1 VSRTLDQLGLDDVFG
16 DGGLFA
22 QKLSGHEPRPEQ
34 RAMAELVAHGLAH
47 GGVSLVE
54 AGTGTGKTFAY
65 LVPALLSDQRV
76 VISTG
81 TRALQDQIALRDV
94 PALARILGEPEL
106 PVAVLKGLSNYVCL
120 RRFHELRESAES
132 VRRAELARHL
142 PVLESFV
149 ARAQSGLGARG
160 EASELLE
167 VPEDAALWSLVLS
180 GADTRVG
187 ARCRFHDQCFVTR
200 ARAAAEAAQIV
211 VVNHHL
217 FFADLALRSRGASVI
232 PPYDAVIFDEA
243 HQLADVMTEH
253 FGLVVSAGR
262 VDRLVRDADRT
273 MAALRVESELS
284 ERLLRVVLLRTS
296 DLVEAL
302 GRLRG
307 RASSDARRAL
317 SSEDREALS
326 DRLYDL
332 EASLEA
338 IGSHV
343 RGTIDD
349 EVRGHEAL
357 AALARRFDD
366 LRNDL
371 LVVIEGGHGLVV
383 WIEHPRGRGVR
394 GGSIL
399 GASPV
404 DVARPFREEVLERT
418 RTVVLTSATL
428 GASLSAPSAMSPASR
443 AERQSEP
450 GEARVV
456 REEQE
461 PLAAPDDVD
470 DTRARLTTSPFAFV
484 RRELGI
490 EGEVDELVLHSPF
503 DYQRQAALYLPEL
516 PDPRDPA
523 FAAAAREEVES
534 LALASGGGAF
544 VLTTSLRVLDDL
556 SRHLAPGF
564 RRRGLEV
571 LVQGELPKHD
581 LLERFRAHG
590 HAVLFATLGFWEGV
604 DVPGHALRLVVLDR
618 VPFDVPT
625 DPLVRARCE
634 RIEEDGGSAFKEHL
648 LPSAALTLRQ
658 GFGRLVRTRSDRG
671 LVAILD
677 ARLRS
682 KGYGKL
688 LLRALPDARRL
699 EARAD
704 ALDFLHA
711 VRSGGFQG

>member
-1 VSRTLDQLGLDDVFG
+1 
-16 DGGLFA
+16 
-22 QKLSGHEPRPEQ
+22 
-34 RAMAELVAHGLAH
+34 
-47 GGVSLVE
+47 
-54 AGTGTGKTFAY
+54 
-65 LVPALLSDQRV
+65 
-76 VISTG
+76 
-81 TRALQDQIALRDV
+81 
-94 PALARILGEPEL
+94 
-106 PVAVLKGLSNYVCL
+106 
-120 RRFHELRESAES
+120 
-132 VRRAELARHL
+132 
-142 PVLESFV
+142 
-149 ARAQSGLGARG
+149 
-160 EASELLE
+160 
-167 VPEDAALWSLVLS
+167 
-180 GADTRVG
+180 
-187 ARCRFHDQCFVTR
+187 
-200 ARAAAEAAQIV
+200 
-211 VVNHHL
+211 
-217 FFADLALRSRGASVI
+217 
-232 PPYDAVIFDEA
+232 
-243 HQLADVMTEH
+243 
-253 FGLVVSAGR
+253 
-262 VDRLVRDADRT
+262 
-273 MAALRVESELS
+273 
-284 ERLLRVVLLRTS
+284 
-296 DLVEAL
+296 
-302 GRLRG
+302 
-307 RASSDARRAL
+307 
-317 SSEDREALS
+317 
-326 DRLYDL
+326 
-332 EASLEA
+332 
-338 IGSHV
+338 
-343 RGTIDD
+343 
-349 EVRGHEAL
+349 
-357 AALARRFDD
+357 
-366 LRNDL
+366 
-371 LVVIEGGHGLVV
+371 VIEGGHGLVV

>member
-200 ARAAAEAAQIV
+200 ARAEAEAAQIV

>member
-1 VSRTLDQLGLDDVFG
+1 MSRTLDQLGLDDVFG

-200 ARAAAEAAQIV
+200 ARAEAEAAQIV

>member
-200 ARAAAEAAQIV
+200 ARAEAEAAQIV

-428 GASLSAPSAMSPASR
+428 GASLSAPPAMSPASR

-461 PLAAPDDVD
+461 PAAPDDVD